1 MNRCSYD
8 EEKKMADDVCH
19 VRFVNKKKIKPII
32 KMIDRT
38 DTVLQLAETFKVLS
52 DPTRLKILFAL
63 SKAELCVCDISC
75 LLGASESAV
84 SHQLRILRAQRLV
97 KYRREGKMAFYS
109 LDDSHIESLF
119 KAGLDH
125 VEEKG

>member
-1 MNRCSYD
+1 
-8 EEKKMADDVCH
+8 
-19 VRFVNKKKIKPII
+19 
-32 KMIDRT
+32 MIDRT